1 MSARRRE
8 PLTGAAGPVPAR
20 APGFSLRTY
29 RVLSPALAAAASLAA
44 PFSAKLREGLRGRH
58 GLDVRTEAAAAAVQG
73 CVWFHVTSVGE
84 YEQARPLIAALRDR
98 PSPPPLVVTHFSPS
112 GRHYAE
118 KRPCADLHEYLPLD
132 RASAM
137 ERLVRL
143 WRPRLLVFVKFDCW
157 PNQVLAAARAS
168 VPVVLMAG
176 SLRPDSARLHPFA
189 RPLYR
194 DLFNRFAHLG
204 VCTEEDR
211 RRFVD
216 DLGVRCPVSVTGDT
230 RAEQVIL
237 RWEAAGVGATAAA
250 LRRLGGRLLILGS
263 TWPPDEKLWLPGLGR
278 LRAEHPDVRVVLTP
292 HEPTPARLAQLE
304 RALAA
309 HGLRTQRLSDVVAA
323 DAAAG
328 NADQPPPPGADIIL
342 TDSIGQLAEIY
353 RAGHLAYVGGG
364 FTTGVHNTMEPAVA
378 GLPVLFGPVIDNA
391 EEAGELVR
399 RGAGQVVRTPDQAL
413 NAASRLLGDP
423 ATLALAAEAARAV
436 VLAQRGATS
445 RSLAVLEPLLSTP

>member
-1 MSARRRE
+1 MSARRPE
-8 PLTGAAGPVPAR
+8 HLTDNAAKTDAAR
-20 APGFSLRTY
+20 APGLSLRAY
-29 RVLSPALAAAASLAA
+29 RILSPALAAAAPLAA
-44 PFSAKLREGLRGRH
+44 PFFPKLREGLRGRD
-58 GLDVRTEAAAAAVQG
+58 GLDERIEAAAAAVQG

-98 PSPPPLVVTHFSPS
+98 PLRAPLVVTHFSPS
-112 GRHYAE
+112 GRHFAE

-132 RASAM
+132 RAPAM

-157 PNQVLAAARAS
+157 PNQVLAAARAG

-176 SLRPDSARLHPFA
+176 SLRPGSARLRPYA
-189 RPLYR
+189 KPLYR
-194 DLFNRFAHLG
+194 DLFDRFAHLG

-211 RRFVD
+211 RRFVE
-216 DLGVRCPVSVTGDT
+216 DLGVHCPVSVTGDT

-237 RWEAAGVGATAAA
+237 RWEAAQAGPTAAA

-263 TWPPDEKLWLPGLGR
+263 TWPPDEKLWLPVLAR
-278 LRAEHPDVRVVLTP
+278 LRAAHPDVRVVLTP
-292 HEPTPARLAQLE
+292 HEPSPARLAQLE
-304 RALAA
+304 RVLAA
-309 HGLRTQRLSDVVAA
+309 DGLRTRRLSEVVAA
-323 DAAAG
+323 DTA
-328 NADQPPPPGADIIL
+328 GADAADVVL

-353 RAGHLAYVGGG
+353 RAGHLAYVGGS

-399 RGAGQVVRTPDQAL
+399 RGAGQVVRTPEQAL
-413 NAASRLLGDP
+413 SAADRLLGDP
-423 ATLALAAEAARAV
+423 AAMALASAAARAV
-436 VLAQRGATS
+436 VLAQRGATA
-445 RSLAVLEPLLSTP
+445 RSLAVLEPLLSAP